1 MAKPEIEAV
10 FERVRTWPEHRQQDV
25 VNVLLEM
32 ERQGIDRCELSAE
45 EEADLDVALQEA
57 DRGEF
62 ATDEEVAA
70 LFDKYRG

>member
-10 FERVRTWPEHRQQDV
+10 FDRVRTWPEHRQQDV

-32 ERQGIDRCELSAE
+32 ERQGIDRYELSAE